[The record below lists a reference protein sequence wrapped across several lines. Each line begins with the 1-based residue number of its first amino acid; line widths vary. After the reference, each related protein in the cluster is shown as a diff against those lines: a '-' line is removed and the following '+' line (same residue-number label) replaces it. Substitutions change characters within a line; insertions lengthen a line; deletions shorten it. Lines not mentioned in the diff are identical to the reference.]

1 MDAET
6 FASRRFDFLILGGG
20 TAGLLLAA
28 RLSEDSQVNVGV
40 LEAGG
45 DHKDNP
51 IVNIP
56 GLNVSFQSASP
67 FYSTAHL
74 SPFPAS
80 RYTSAAY

>member
-6 FASRRFDFLILGGG
+6 FASKRFDFLILGGG

-28 RLSEDSQVNVGV
+28 RLSEDPQVNVGV

-56 GLNVSFQSASP
+56 GLNVGLQTFSP
-67 FYSTAHL
+67 SI
-74 SPFPAS
+74 SKPICRPS
-80 RYTSAAY
+80 RRGLKCQQLC

>member
-6 FASRRFDFLILGGG
+6 FASKRFDFLILGGG

-28 RLSEDSQVNVGV
+28 RLSEDPQVNVGV

-56 GLNVSFQSASP
+56 GLNVGLQRLSP
-67 FYSTAHL
+67 FYFKTDL

-80 RYTSAAY
+80 P